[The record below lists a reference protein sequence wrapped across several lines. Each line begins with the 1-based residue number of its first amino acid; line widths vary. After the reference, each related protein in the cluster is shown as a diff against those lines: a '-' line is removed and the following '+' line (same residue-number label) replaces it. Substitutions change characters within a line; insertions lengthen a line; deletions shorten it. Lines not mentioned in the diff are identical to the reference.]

1 MRITVSDISTR
12 ESQQTVQIQAIRSWD
27 TIPYLSMLDGLYQ
40 DAIFHEQVSNLPEE
54 YIKLDEMAKDEGMNS
69 LNIYDFFFEPTHE
82 IICEE
87 IQSTLDF
94 YYSNSVTFRRLV
106 NYKVERSINDD
117 VDTNKCEVKISLNYS
132 YENIDGGRGYLSLPF
147 DKNGYPI
154 SPGFHNCVNGIT
166 SEKLLLD
173 LFLKY
178 ILHDHLN
185 ANGEVTNIYA
195 NVIYKEIDPAAIAHT
210 SSCFSQVTMS
220 SEHELFNVDSVT
232 FPPKSTEQIISEGKE
247 IQRQIFLSSHS
258 SNHLQPVTIHKMDRS
273 IKNIAVTSL
282 LLSSRLAVTSG
293 DYRIKNG
300 NSEGE
305 SDFLPVKELQ
315 RYERA
320 LPEDHPAPNIE
331 PHPLGKVLDGIF
343 EHFTSVAGGPLA
355 AIIKQLGEEQEA
367 NSYKRGYH
375 ELLAFSQT
383 GQWTHNGRTIA
394 AEYMFKGL
402 LVHLTDN
409 FIILDDGSH
418 VSFLSFVRENIQHQ
432 YKIYEL
438 IARDMLVHPL
448 YFSTKHAP
456 PMPGRPL
463 WARESHYTKVLYEK
477 FPGISGSSFE
487 AFYGKEAIITALE
500 IVSFNRKERGKSA
513 FNNKKMKDLF
523 KLAQLVIHH
532 LSRNGGD
539 RVLLSPEGIKNNFII
554 MRTIIVWC
562 AKITGPVDD
571 KKINTIA
578 RKIMVNN
585 KFSNGVKS
593 ALSKN
598 YGPLSLLMKAA
609 INKQLDWAEKYYRAE
624 THMKE
629 HMQECDI
636 LGLMDTNKMVRE
648 AVVGL
653 IHEISD
659 IAQCGW
665 LTVEEQ
671 HERQVQSLESFKEK
685 LSSMNGGQQFVYG
698 FNKVIQE
705 GLGGLIELSFDLDD
719 TVHHRTTSSLSPA
732 ARAGLHLLGTVW
744 NIVMSIAPGF
754 NALAGTSSILNRA
767 VVENSADVCGYVQDI
782 IRIGMEAVPVAEA
795 KFTERSSNAKYTGL
809 RFVENKIQRGVIRE
823 PIQKGSNYKV
833 IESIE
838 NTDFIYQKSN
848 QKVLELGPE
857 GNDGLYRATGFDK
870 QTYGYYKPSGEGF
883 YRKQASYSP
892 LSTEAPNTI
901 KYGDREL
908 VLTKEPGSET
918 YQATFSD
925 SGKNSAMTFYRSSD
939 GRFYQ
944 ASGLKGGGLIRHVDK
959 PYSELREGDMG
970 YDEDLLDITDDSPL
984 LEDIL
989 PSLSEDLYPTSEEN
1003 MQSIYKKY
1011 QSGDAAAGET
1021 EVVLC
1026 RGTIGP
1032 QAENIVSFKT
1042 AGGMEGADVDVLPV
1056 SVEIAREQVRSGRI
1070 VPEYTTDLSVA
1081 DRFSR
1086 EHYLII
1092 IKVKAKYLTRGSVS
1106 ESGWVMPQNTP
1117 VEPIGIIDRTY
1128 GNAENI
1134 GQANASK

>member
-12 ESQQTVQIQAIRSWD
+12 ESQQTVQIQTIRSWD

-273 IKNIAVTSL
+273 IKNIAVTTL

-438 IARDMLVHPL
+438 IAREMLVHPL

-463 WARESHYTKVLYEK
+463 WARESHYTKVLYER

-571 KKINTIA
+571 KKINTVS
-578 RKIMVNN
+578 RKIVVNN

-767 VVENSADVCGYVQDI
+767 IVENSADVCGYVQDI

-795 KFTERSSNAKYTGL
+795 KFTERASNAKYTGL

-823 PIQKGSNYKV
+823 PIQEGSNYKV

-838 NTDFIYQKSN
+838 STDFIYQKSN

-870 QTYGYYKPSGEGF
+870 EMYGYYKQSGEGF
-883 YRKQASYSP
+883 YRKQSSYSP

-901 KYGDREL
+901 KYGNREL

-925 SGKNSAMTFYRSSD
+925 SGKNSGMTFYRSSD

-1026 RGTIGP
+1026 RGTIGA

-1092 IKVKAKYLTRGSVS
+1092 VKVKAKYLTRGSVS

>member
-1 MRITVSDISTR
+1 
-12 ESQQTVQIQAIRSWD
+12 
-27 TIPYLSMLDGLYQ
+27 
-40 DAIFHEQVSNLPEE
+40 
-54 YIKLDEMAKDEGMNS
+54 
-69 LNIYDFFFEPTHE
+69 
-82 IICEE
+82 
-87 IQSTLDF
+87 
-94 YYSNSVTFRRLV
+94 
-106 NYKVERSINDD
+106 
-117 VDTNKCEVKISLNYS
+117 
-132 YENIDGGRGYLSLPF
+132 
-147 DKNGYPI
+147 
-154 SPGFHNCVNGIT
+154 
-166 SEKLLLD
+166 
-173 LFLKY
+173 
-178 ILHDHLN
+178 
-185 ANGEVTNIYA
+185 
-195 NVIYKEIDPAAIAHT
+195 
-210 SSCFSQVTMS
+210 MS

-273 IKNIAVTSL
+273 IKNIAVTTL

-463 WARESHYTKVLYEK
+463 WARESHYTKVLYER

-571 KKINTIA
+571 KKINTVS
-578 RKIMVNN
+578 RKIVVNN

-795 KFTERSSNAKYTGL
+795 KFTERASNAKYTGL

-823 PIQKGSNYKV
+823 PIQEGSNYKV

-838 NTDFIYQKSN
+838 STDFIYQKSN

-870 QTYGYYKPSGEGF
+870 EMYGYYKQSGEGF
-883 YRKQASYSP
+883 YRKQSSYSP

-901 KYGDREL
+901 KYGNREL

-925 SGKNSAMTFYRSSD
+925 SGKNSGMTFYRSSD

-1026 RGTIGP
+1026 RGTIGA

-1092 IKVKAKYLTRGSVS
+1092 VKVKAKYLTRGSVS

>member
-247 IQRQIFLSSHS
+247 IQRKIFLSSHS

-571 KKINTIA
+571 KKINTVS
-578 RKIMVNN
+578 RKIVVNN

-795 KFTERSSNAKYTGL
+795 KFTERASNAKYTGL

-838 NTDFIYQKSN
+838 STDFIYQKSN

-870 QTYGYYKPSGEGF
+870 EMYGYYKQSGEGF
-883 YRKQASYSP
+883 YRKQSSYSP

-901 KYGDREL
+901 KYGNREL

-925 SGKNSAMTFYRSSD
+925 SGKNSGMTFYRSSD
-939 GRFYQ
+939 GKFYQ
-944 ASGLKGGGLIRHVDK
+944 VSGLKGGGLIRHVDK

-1026 RGTIGP
+1026 RGTIVP

>member
-273 IKNIAVTSL
+273 IKNIAVTTL

-438 IARDMLVHPL
+438 IAREMLVHPL

-463 WARESHYTKVLYEK
+463 WARESHYTKVLYER

-571 KKINTIA
+571 KKINTVS
-578 RKIMVNN
+578 RKIVVNN

-767 VVENSADVCGYVQDI
+767 IVENSADVCGYVQDI

-795 KFTERSSNAKYTGL
+795 KFTERASNAKYTGL

-823 PIQKGSNYKV
+823 PIQEGSNYKV

-838 NTDFIYQKSN
+838 STDFIYQKSN

-870 QTYGYYKPSGEGF
+870 EMYGYYKQSGEGF
-883 YRKQASYSP
+883 YRKQSSYSP

-901 KYGDREL
+901 KYGNREL

-925 SGKNSAMTFYRSSD
+925 SGKNSGMTFYRSSD

-1026 RGTIGP
+1026 RGTIGA

-1092 IKVKAKYLTRGSVS
+1092 VKVKAKYLTRGSVS

>member
-438 IARDMLVHPL
+438 IAREMLVHPL

-463 WARESHYTKVLYEK
+463 WARESHYTKVLYER

-571 KKINTIA
+571 KKINTVS
-578 RKIMVNN
+578 RKIVVNN

-767 VVENSADVCGYVQDI
+767 IVENSADVCGYVQDI

-795 KFTERSSNAKYTGL
+795 KFTERASNAKYTGL

-823 PIQKGSNYKV
+823 PIQEGSNYKV

-838 NTDFIYQKSN
+838 STDFIYQKSN

-870 QTYGYYKPSGEGF
+870 EMYGYYKQSGEGF
-883 YRKQASYSP
+883 YRKQSSYSP

-901 KYGDREL
+901 KYGNREL

-925 SGKNSAMTFYRSSD
+925 SGKNSGMTFYRSSD
-939 GRFYQ
+939 GKFYQ
-944 ASGLKGGGLIRHVDK
+944 VSGLKGGGLIRHVDK